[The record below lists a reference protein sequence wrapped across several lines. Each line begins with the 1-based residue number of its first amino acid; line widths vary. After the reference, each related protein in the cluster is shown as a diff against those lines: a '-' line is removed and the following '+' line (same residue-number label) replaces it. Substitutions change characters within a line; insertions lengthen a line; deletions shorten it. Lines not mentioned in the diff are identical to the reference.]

1 MSTEHTPTPFIIAKE
16 KYARSKENTPSGGAT
31 HEQLEFLGRLA
42 GFRGDN
48 FKFSTEELDR
58 IEELETA
65 ITKGKA
71 VLVGGVAVASI
82 ALGETTE
89 QVQARLRNTATY
101 RAALLGNW
109 AEVGDWATI
118 GRGAMVGRGAEVGRE
133 AEVGAGVIVPPR
145 TVIPPNAIVVRR
157 GRSVIEL

>member
-109 AEVGDWATI
+109 AEVGDWAAI
-118 GRGAMVGRGAEVGRE
+118 GRGAEVGRE